1 MKWRDRDGAT
11 GSGRTDEVETAG
23 GEATWGYRYRA
34 GGRGSRRVQRGGFQ
48 SERDAGEAL
57 ERALERLR
65 RANGTASTL
74 TLATLAGE
82 YLAQHDAQPETIEK
96 LRWLL
101 AKAVA
106 EFGDRRLGELRSQE
120 IAAWR
125 MTVAAGHRFEVT
137 QALRQVLSRA
147 VAWGMIDVNPAKQGV
162 DNPQRRR
169 TEKRPFESWAQL
181 AAVASRLDAS
191 SGALV
196 LFAAATG
203 LRPGEWIEPA
213 RFSVYRWVVRCC
225 RGCGLRSGCVGLP
238 LLASS

>member
-1 MKWRDRDGAT
+1 MAQLGQVVRMKSKA
-11 GSGRTDEVETAG
+11 AG
-23 GEATWGYRYRA
+23 GEALWGYRYRV

-74 TLATLAGE
+74 TLAALVDE

-120 IAAWR
+120 IAAWS
-125 MTVAAGHRFEVT
+125 VSHLPPV
-137 QALRQVLSRA
+137 
-147 VAWGMIDVNPAKQGV
+147 
-162 DNPQRRR
+162 
-169 TEKRPFESWAQL
+169 
-181 AAVASRLDAS
+181 
-191 SGALV
+191 
-196 LFAAATG
+196 ATG
-203 LRPGEWIEPA
+203 CAGWAP
-213 RFSVYRWVVRCC
+213 
-225 RGCGLRSGCVGLP
+225 
-238 LLASS
+238 